1 MRLKAKTTMKIN
13 FLVKMIMIVL
23 FVLGAFVFF
32 VDISKAAESEWKN
45 NPAECSTKLG
55 AVECPTGYK
64 ICGVFNDSGLC
75 FIPMTRERLSS
86 TNDGL
91 SQTRYS
97 PSFGGG
103 FILDCNATVTQTK
116 GETEPHCNNSSVVGV
131 NTLWC
136 NASSTCLTSKRV
148 QTRCFAGIWEGQS
161 GSHECIVPGMTPT
174 TTGCVSGYAN
184 CNLGEPN
191 SPIDPSDCEVRI
203 GVTTCTGAGGLQGTY
218 NASCQCVV
226 ATSTFV
232 TGVQTHFATSSPLLW
247 GTQYGDGDLLRLS
260 KNDISTSTFTISN
273 SGQVGIGLT
282 SISNDVAFEVS
293 STDRGVLLSR
303 LTTAQRDGISDPSD
317 GLLIYNINTYQFEY
331 FNGTNWRSIDTT
343 STYSALSNGGLS
355 LNSNNEFSVNFDE
368 LTLTTSS
375 GKLAINYDSDI
386 FKTNALE
393 GLSLKY
399 DGDFFSIDSITG
411 LMFKY
416 DPDFFASSTD
426 GMRLV
431 EMGNVVSSTYGNSTT
446 AVTLSIDNYGRITF
460 VGTSTIMVDINN
472 IINSSSLARVDIE
485 NTFASPTIF
494 SASTTFN
501 ATTTHNAGVRANLYC
516 DASGTNCFDLN
527 MRSWPQLSSYV
538 TTTPITFQGG
548 FVTGTTILGYQAG
561 NQICRDYFGN
571 DYHICS
577 FEDIHYIIRTQNIN
591 FMVDAAE
598 GWVSNG
604 PPGYVANSNDCNG
617 WTTSSSLYY
626 GAYWIFNKNG
636 GGIGR
641 LTGCNLLRPISCCK

>member
-1 MRLKAKTTMKIN
+1 MRMRAKTTMKIN
-13 FLVKMIMIVL
+13 FLIKMIMIVL

-32 VDISKAAESEWKN
+32 VDISKAAYPWVN
-45 NPAECSTKLG
+45 DPASCN
-55 AVECPTGYK
+55 AVRGSVDCRGGGDENK
-64 ICGVFNDSGLC
+64 ICGLSEGSGSC
-75 FIPMTRERLSS
+75 YSPMTKAEFSPDFTQTS
-86 TNDGL
+86 T
-91 SQTRYS
+91 TRYD
-97 PSFGGG
+97 PNNTGGHV
-103 FILDCNATVTQTK
+103 LNCEATGGTLA
-116 GETEPHCNNSSVVGV
+116 PFCNNNNNSTS
-131 NTLWC
+131 NNLWC
-136 NASSTCLTSKRV
+136 NVDDSCLNTNNIA
-148 QTRCFAGIWEGQS
+148 TRCFAGTWS
-161 GSHECIVPGMTPT
+161 GEVGAFECAT
-174 TTGCVSGYAN
+174 TTAHA
-184 CNLGEPN
+184 LGEPATAN
-191 SPIDPSDCEVRI
+191 CRSGYRSCDGNVSDCEIQTNVTPCNDFI
-203 GVTTCTGAGGLQGTY
+203 SGLPGVVGADC
-218 NASCQCVV
+218 SCIV
-226 ATSTFV
+226 APVSFQ
-232 TGVQTHFATSSPLLW
+232 TGVEARFATSSPLLW

-303 LTTAQRDGISDPSD
+303 LTTAQRDGIPTPSN

-331 FNGTNWRSIDTT
+331 FNGFTWRSIDTT

-386 FKTNALE
+386 FKTNVLG

-411 LMFKY
+411 LMFIY
-416 DPDFFASSTD
+416 DPAFFASSTD

-472 IINSSSLARVDIE
+472 IINSSSLARVDME

-516 DASGTNCFDLN
+516 DSTGTNCFDPSLG
-527 MRSWPQLSSYV
+527 WVVPITDV
-538 TTTPITFQGG
+538 TTTIM
-548 FVTGTTILGYQAG
+548 VTSGLFSYNGKTGYQAA
-561 NQICRDYFGN
+561 NEICN
-571 DYHICS
+571 DTFSGYHFCFSGEIIS
-577 FEDIHYIIRTQNIN
+577 FIRL
-591 FMVDAAE
+591 
-598 GWVSNG
+598 NG
-604 PPGYVANSNDCNG
+604 VAKFTG
-617 WTTSSSLYY
+617 LPQ
-626 GAYWIFNKNG
+626 AWIA
-636 GGIGR
+636 
-641 LTGCNLLRPISCCK
+641 